1 MREILFRA
9 KTELECD
16 VVTGETVKNP
26 KWVYGYVD
34 LRYMHNG
41 FGVVIIDEKVNKT
54 YLCQYRTIGQY
65 TGSPDRNEKKKIF
78 EGDICQFY
86 DDDGE
91 SSLYVVIW
99 EGFGWKVKDVCS
111 GMMDD
116 LNEFFCKRCEVIG
129 NVFDNPELLKEG
141 VEMSELKPCPF
152 CGGEAQ
158 TNEVVGM
165 SNGNPPFGWGWVGC
179 QKCRVFMQYNHG
191 ERGKRQA
198 VEAWNRRADEQQP
211 GAASA
216 NDRQI
221 AGK

>member
-152 CGGEAQ
+152 CGGQATLFVDGGVRVLCPKCGASTKILRDSMTTRGVAGNATEA
-158 TNEVVGM
+158 VI
-165 SNGNPPFGWGWVGC
+165 
-179 QKCRVFMQYNHG
+179 
-191 ERGKRQA
+191 
-198 VEAWNRRADEQQP
+198 EAWNRRADEQQP

-221 AGK
+221 ADK

>member
-16 VVTGETVKNP
+16 VVTGETVNNP

-152 CGGEAQ
+152 CGGQATLFVDGGVRVLCPKCGASTKILRDSMTTLGVAGNATEA
-158 TNEVVGM
+158 VI
-165 SNGNPPFGWGWVGC
+165 
-179 QKCRVFMQYNHG
+179 
-191 ERGKRQA
+191 
-198 VEAWNRRADEQQP
+198 EAWNRRADEQQP

>member
-1 MREILFRA
+1 MKPILFNTREVQATLGGRMTTVWRVIKPQPIIYGLLESYWNWSGIKPTYRAGDILYVRETLFRA

-41 FGVVIIDEKVNKT
+41 FGVVIIDEKANKT

-129 NVFDNPELLKEG
+129 NIFDNPELLKGDAE
-141 VEMSELKPCPF
+141 
-152 CGGEAQ
+152 
-158 TNEVVGM
+158 NE
-165 SNGNPPFGWGWVGC
+165 
-179 QKCRVFMQYNHG
+179 
-191 ERGKRQA
+191 
-198 VEAWNRRADEQQP
+198 
-211 GAASA
+211 
-216 NDRQI
+216 
-221 AGK
+221 

>member
-152 CGGEAQ
+152 CGGQATLFVDGGVRVLCPKCGASTKILRDSMTTRGVAGNATEA
-158 TNEVVGM
+158 VI
-165 SNGNPPFGWGWVGC
+165 
-179 QKCRVFMQYNHG
+179 
-191 ERGKRQA
+191 
-198 VEAWNRRADEQQP
+198 EAWNRRADEQQP

>member
-9 KTELECD
+9 KTELERD

-26 KWVYGYVD
+26 KWVYGNMD
-34 LRYMHNG
+34 LRYMHDG
-41 FGVVIIDEKVNKT
+41 FGVAIIDEKANKT

-99 EGFGWKVKDVCS
+99 EGFGWKVKEVCS

-152 CGGEAQ
+152 CGGKATLFVDGGVRVLCPKCGASTKILRDSMTTRGVAGNATEA
-158 TNEVVGM
+158 VI
-165 SNGNPPFGWGWVGC
+165 
-179 QKCRVFMQYNHG
+179 
-191 ERGKRQA
+191 
-198 VEAWNRRADEQQP
+198 EAWNRRADEQQP

>member
-34 LRYMHNG
+34 LRYMHDG

-152 CGGEAQ
+152 CGGQATLFVDGGVRVLCPKCGASTKILRDSMTTRGVAGNATEA
-158 TNEVVGM
+158 VI
-165 SNGNPPFGWGWVGC
+165 
-179 QKCRVFMQYNHG
+179 
-191 ERGKRQA
+191 
-198 VEAWNRRADEQQP
+198 EAWNRRADEQQP